1 METLTFNFSFDGNG
15 SLSFGFDV
23 SLHRELYDVLTFH
36 YSYLNVYTKDFNNSN
51 SFSMGANTQAVTMF
65 FLPGTFIVENDDAYL
80 LNYKPLPLDKMFV
93 VFYRPIRNNSY
104 TSYTDVF
111 MTYKKDGEVKSMQ
124 VRNGD
129 FTVDIDPLFPSAQA
143 PKLTSNRLQ

>member
-1 METLTFNFSFDGNG
+1 METLTFAFWFDGSYN
-15 SLSFGFDV
+15 LSFGNGERD
-23 SLHRELYDVLTFH
+23 HYDVLTLH
-36 YSYLNVYTKDFNNSN
+36 HSYMSLFTKDFNYQY
-51 SFSMGANTQAVTMF
+51 SFNMGANTQAATMF
-65 FLPGTFIVENDDAYL
+65 FLPGTFIVENDNAYL

-93 VFYRPIRNNSY
+93 IFYRPIRNNSY